1 MRKKRLIILVLQVC
15 LIIGFAFSFYTYVQ
29 KEIQP
34 TEVYVFNSTIEDVN
48 TEIQAKHIKKVTV
61 PAKAVTSD
69 FARDAKD
76 IVGKFVTTKVYKGQ
90 YVYSN
95 QLVEK
100 ENIDPFES
108 MDLSQLRK
116 ISLPINY
123 EDGFAGNV
131 KRGDRIDLI
140 FTGEGTVASNSGSQ
154 TKYNYSKV
162 FLQDIPVYSVT
173 TKDGYKF
180 VDHSEYPQGY
190 VGDENGQQIDIE
202 ASSDELAV
210 ITLAVTL
217 EQAEEIQTRMSKGTV
232 GFLGRFEDSE
242 SYETLGYVLGDYT
255 KIFSGNANAETGRVT
270 IVEDT
275 FEKISK

>member
-1 MRKKRLIILVLQVC
+1 MKKKRLMILVLQVC

-34 TEVYVFNSTIEDVN
+34 TEVYVFNSTIEDIN

-69 FARDAKD
+69 FAKDAKD
-76 IVGKFVTTKVYKGQ
+76 IVGKYVTTKVYKGQ

-95 QLVEK
+95 QLIER

-108 MDLSQLRK
+108 MDLSSLRK

-123 EDGFAGNV
+123 EDGLAGNI
-131 KRGDRIDLI
+131 KRGDKIDLI
-140 FTGEGTVASNSGSQ
+140 FTGEGTIRNDQGSQ
-154 TKYNYSKV
+154 DKYNYSKV
-162 FLQDIPVYSVT
+162 FLQDISVYSVT

-180 VDHSEYPQGY
+180 IDHSTYVQGY
-190 VGDENGQQIDIE
+190 IGNENAQEIDID
-202 ASSDELAV
+202 AVSDELAV

-217 EQAEEIQTRMSKGTV
+217 EQAEEIEARMSKGKV
-232 GFLGRFEDSE
+232 RLLGRFENSE
-242 SYETLGYVLGDYT
+242 SYETLGYVLGDYA

-275 FEKISK
+275 FEKIND

>member
-1 MRKKRLIILVLQVC
+1 MKKKRLMILVLQVC

-34 TEVYVFNSTIEDVN
+34 TEVYVFNSTIEDIN

-69 FARDAKD
+69 FAKDAKD
-76 IVGKFVTTKVYKGQ
+76 IVGKYVTTKVYKGQ

-95 QLVEK
+95 QLIER

-108 MDLSQLRK
+108 MDLSSLRK

-123 EDGFAGNV
+123 EDGLAGNI
-131 KRGDRIDLI
+131 KRGDKIDLM
-140 FTGEGTVASNSGSQ
+140 FTGEGTIRNDQGSQ
-154 TKYNYSKV
+154 DKYNYSKV
-162 FLQDIPVYSVT
+162 FLQDISVYSVT

-180 VDHSEYPQGY
+180 IDHSTYVQGY
-190 VGDENGQQIDIE
+190 VGNENAQEIDID
-202 ASSDELAV
+202 AVSDELAV

-217 EQAEEIQTRMSKGTV
+217 EQAEEIEARMSKGKV
-232 GFLGRFEDSE
+232 RLLGRFENSE
-242 SYETLGYVLGDYT
+242 SYETLGYVLGDYA

-275 FEKISK
+275 FEKIND